1 MSASHKIKN
10 TMQAVVGRA
19 KEAAGTV
26 GRSTRVAQRGRRDQ
40 VTADLKNAAEHLRDA
55 SSKLRDM
62 AKR

>member
-1 MSASHKIKN
+1 MGASHKMKN
-10 TMQAVVGRA
+10 TAQGVVGKA

-40 VTADLKNAAEHLRDA
+40 VKADLKNAADYLKDA
-55 SSKLRDM
+55 SSKFRDM

>member
-1 MSASHKIKN
+1 MGASHKMKY
-10 TMQAVVGRA
+10 TAQGVVGKA

-26 GRSTRVAQRGRRDQ
+26 GRSTRVAQHGRRDQ
-40 VTADLKNAAEHLRDA
+40 VKADLRNAAEYLKDA

>member
-10 TMQAVVGRA
+10 TAQGVVGKA
-19 KEAAGTV
+19 MEAAGTV

-40 VTADLKNAAEHLRDA
+40 VKADLKNAAEHLKDA

-62 AKR
+62 TKR

>member
-1 MSASHKIKN
+1 MSATDKMKN
-10 TMQAVVGRA
+10 TAQGAVGKA

-40 VTADLKNAAEHLRDA
+40 VKADLKNAAEYLKDA
-55 SSKLRDM
+55 SSKLRGM

>member
-1 MSASHKIKN
+1 MSATGKIKN
-10 TMQAVVGRA
+10 TAQGALDKA

-40 VTADLKNAAEHLRDA
+40 VKADLKNATEYVKDA